1 MGKIIKE
8 DFADY
13 SDKLMT
19 LEKKLTNLG
28 YKFTGQR
35 KIVLQALGSDNKLFD
50 ADTIFMEVKK
60 IDPSVG
66 ISTVYRALEL
76 LSRLKLICRI
86 SVGTDKSMYMLSDNC
101 RKDTSVYMV
110 CDNCKRIITN
120 NECLNS
126 AIIIRLREG
135 AEKNIFKNCKLMID
149 KFQIVFSGLCEDCSK
164 SSDSLASSN
173 SYQTETKQK

>member
-8 DFADY
+8 DFAD
-13 SDKLMT
+13 SSEKLTT
-19 LEKKLTNLG
+19 LENKLTNLG
-28 YKFTGQR
+28 YRFTGQR
-35 KIVLQALGSDNKLFD
+35 KIVLQALGSDYKLFD
-50 ADTIFMEVKK
+50 ADNIFMEVKK

-66 ISTVYRALEL
+66 ISTVYRTLEL

-86 SVGTDKSMYMLSDNC
+86 SVGIDKSMYMLSDNC
-101 RKDTSVYMV
+101 RKDTSVYMI
-110 CDNCKRIITN
+110 CDNCKKVITN

-135 AEKNIFKNCKLMID
+135 AEKNIFKNCKLRID

-164 SSDSLASSN
+164 NSDSHTFSSL
-173 SYQTETKQK
+173 YQAETKQQ

>member
-1 MGKIIKE
+1 MEKIIKE
-8 DFADY
+8 NFADY
-13 SDKLMT
+13 NEKLTT
-19 LEKKLTNLG
+19 LEKKFTNLG
-28 YKFTGQR
+28 YRFTGQR
-35 KIVLQALGSDNKLFD
+35 KIVLQALGNDNKLFD

-86 SVGTDKSMYMLSDNC
+86 SVGIDKSMYMLSDNC
-101 RKDTSVYMV
+101 RKDTSVYMI
-110 CDNCKRIITN
+110 CDNCKKVITN

-135 AEKNIFKNCKLMID
+135 AEKNIFKNCKLRID

-164 SSDSLASSN
+164 S
-173 SYQTETKQK
+173 